1 MPDTTTITPEERD
14 LLKKVHRQNWD
25 IDEGDMSIHRDY
37 DGFPILLSDL
47 DYPEEVARELAQV
60 WQRAWPIVVRLET
73 ALKAAEAESA
83 TLRKRLEVLAEALA
97 WGAAKDKKSIF
108 DKLPFIDSKKKW
120 IEYAEKEA
128 ARRAVAESEVGE

>member
-1 MPDTTTITPEERD
+1 MSDTTTTTITPKERAK
-14 LLKKVHRQNWD
+14 L
-25 IDEGDMSIHRDY
+25 
-37 DGFPILLSDL
+37 
-47 DYPEEVARELAQV
+47 RELAQ
-60 WQRAWPIVVRLET
+60 RAPGPWNNKSVCYMQGFWVIVKNKAAYAEYACNSVPRLLT
-73 ALKAAEAESA
+73 ALEAAEAESA